1 MRLLFALKLDSHYP
15 EALPY
20 VDSIR
25 IRMPLFFNIVRTIFS
40 YLEFIN
46 RNFHHFFRK

>member
-1 MRLLFALKLDSHYP
+1 MAKFASEREGIISFHLKKINICPVMRLLFALKLDSHYP

-25 IRMPLFFNIVRTIFS
+25 IRMPLF
-40 YLEFIN
+40 
-46 RNFHHFFRK
+46 